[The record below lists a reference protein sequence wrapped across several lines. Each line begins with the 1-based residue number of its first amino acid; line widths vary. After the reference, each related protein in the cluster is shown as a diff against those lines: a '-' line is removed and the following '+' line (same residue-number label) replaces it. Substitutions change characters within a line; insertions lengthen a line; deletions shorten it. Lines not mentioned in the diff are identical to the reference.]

1 MFFSDSFSFT
11 RILVVGIL
19 SYILIVFV
27 LRVSGKRTL
36 SKMNSF
42 DFIVTVALGSVL
54 ASILTNQ
61 NIALIDGITAFA
73 LLVGL
78 QFLSSWLSVR
88 FDSFGDMI
96 KSSPKMLY
104 YNGRFDYA
112 AMKKERIPKNEILQ
126 AVRSNGHASTEEIL
140 AVVLETDGTFSVIK
154 KPDDTSA
161 EHSSL
166 ENVSTATDAEQK
178 KNL

>member
-61 NIALIDGITAFA
+61 
-73 LLVGL
+73 
-78 QFLSSWLSVR
+78 
-88 FDSFGDMI
+88 
-96 KSSPKMLY
+96 
-104 YNGRFDYA
+104 
-112 AMKKERIPKNEILQ
+112 
-126 AVRSNGHASTEEIL
+126 
-140 AVVLETDGTFSVIK
+140 
-154 KPDDTSA
+154 
-161 EHSSL
+161 
-166 ENVSTATDAEQK
+166 
-178 KNL
+178 

>member
-1 MFFSDSFSFT
+1 
-11 RILVVGIL
+11 
-19 SYILIVFV
+19 
-27 LRVSGKRTL
+27 
-36 SKMNSF
+36 
-42 DFIVTVALGSVL
+42 
-54 ASILTNQ
+54 
-61 NIALIDGITAFA
+61 
-73 LLVGL
+73 
-78 QFLSSWLSVR
+78 
-88 FDSFGDMI
+88 
-96 KSSPKMLY
+96 MLY

-178 KNL
+178 KEPLRASDSKVLFQSSISHSIHVGLK